1 MKMCLTDVPLKVIAK
16 LQNIVTKTCLIV
28 ETTSRQHLFLKCLA
42 NAIASLP
49 YCIVVID
56 DMSLALSALSLP
68 ALSSN
73 RKPARPRHT
82 SFLKLMLAR
91 ALSSGMTQ
99 SICPLIAARNNGGNI
114 VYKHTMILTHSTGA
128 LASLVWHSLRFWG

>member
-1 MKMCLTDVPLKVIAK
+1 M
-16 LQNIVTKTCLIV
+16 KTCLIA
-28 ETTSRQHLFLKCLA
+28 ETTSRQHLFLKPLA
-42 NAIASLP
+42 ASIASLP

-82 SFLKLMLAR
+82 SSMLAR

-99 SICPLIAARNNGGNI
+99 SICPLVAARNNGGNV